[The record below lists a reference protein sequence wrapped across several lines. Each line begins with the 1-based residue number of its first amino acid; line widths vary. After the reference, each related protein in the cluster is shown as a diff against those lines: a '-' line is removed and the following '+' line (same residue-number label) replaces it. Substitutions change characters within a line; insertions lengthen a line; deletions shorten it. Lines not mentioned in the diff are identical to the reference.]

1 MLAREEGAVVE
12 MLAYYAVG
20 GHASGIAQEDDEDD
34 LVVATACAPVAVAT
48 ILFELVGNADDEAD
62 VVYESGR
69 RSVISISLSS
79 PSEGT

>member
-12 MLAYYAVG
+12 MLVYYAVG

-34 LVVATACAPVAVAT
+34 LVVATACAPVALAT
-48 ILFELVGNADDEAD
+48 ILFELCAKADDEAA

-79 PSEGT
+79 PSDGT